1 MRISDWSSDVCS
13 SDLATCGRRHRSSL
27 ALTRPR
33 RAYGGAMLPDGTYDV
48 IVVDAEAEGDDGLRL
63 ELTLLDGPHKGEVV
77 SLRATGSGVDELDA
91 LGTPGTL
98 TDRKSTRLNSSH

>member
-1 MRISDWSSDVCS
+1 
-13 SDLATCGRRHRSSL
+13 
-27 ALTRPR
+27 
-33 RAYGGAMLPDGTYDV
+33 MLPDGTYDV

-98 TDRKSTRLNSSH
+98 TVTDGAPSVVLEP

>member
-1 MRISDWSSDVCS
+1 
-13 SDLATCGRRHRSSL
+13 
-27 ALTRPR
+27 
-33 RAYGGAMLPDGTYDV
+33 MLPDGTYDV

-91 LGTPGTL
+91 LGTPGPL
-98 TDRKSTRLNSSH
+98 TVTAGAPSVGLEPYRRGTASLLTCRGGRSAARRVGQECGSTCRVRCGAET